1 MSKLTQAQRDREIL
15 AHIEA
20 ALNLNPRDGKRG
32 PLRST
37 LEQARD
43 ILNAKARTELTDAEY
58 RAVAPG
64 GVLLDPNRSGLL
76 MRHGK
81 RTGRK
86 WLYRTTDPT
95 TTKQIEVPLGT
106 FPELSVSEARELWND
121 LSAARNGGNDPKT
134 LLEARAGKDA
144 KVPSMTMA
152 ELVRRYLTEYASS
165 HKRPRSAAED
175 ERILNAYV
183 LTHYAD
189 LPAEKFGPEQVEAII
204 QPFMDAGK
212 TNTASKIVIVLRT
225 VFKTATGK
233 HKKLKTANATK
244 TWLRPD
250 LPNPTR
256 AANVGHQNKTYSPTA
271 ADKEWMVTSLFSSL
285 TGDLRDLFRLK
296 AMTFTR
302 IQEVTHMRWAE
313 LDLKRALWTIPSYRA
328 KNGKAHLILLPR
340 QAMVILNARRDAQ
353 DSAGIE
359 TDCVF
364 PQDNNPTQP
373 RTINSAEAAFR
384 KQRVKDNRPDGL
396 TPHSMRHMAE
406 TWLAESRARQDV
418 RDRMLNHTPNNGA
431 GDTYNHS
438 TLNDEAKDW
447 WQLHANHLDALAS
460 YNVVS
465 LQDARLGAN
474 SGVKP

>member
-1 MSKLTQAQRDREIL
+1 MTKITQAQRDREIL

-43 ILNAKARTELTDAEY
+43 ILNAKARVELTDAEY

-95 TTKQIEVPLGT
+95 TTKQIEIAFGT
-106 FPELSVSEARELWND
+106 FPDLSVSEARDVWND
-121 LSAARNGGNDPKT
+121 LSTARNSGRHPNTVLKD
-134 LLEARAGKDA
+134 RAGIDS
-144 KVPSMTMA
+144 KVSSLTMA
-152 ELVRRYLTEYASS
+152 ELVRRYLMEYARS
-165 HKRPRSAAED
+165 HKRPRSATED
-175 ERILNAYV
+175 ERILTAYV

-233 HKKLKTANATK
+233 NKKLKTANATK

-250 LPNPTR
+250 LPDPTR
-256 AANVGHQNKTYSPTA
+256 AANVGHQNKTYVPTA
-271 ADKEWMVTSLFSSL
+271 ADKEWVVTSLFPSL
-285 TGDLRDLFRLK
+285 PKELCDLFRLK

-313 LDLKRALWTIPSYRA
+313 LDLKRATWTVPSDRA
-328 KNGKAHLILLPR
+328 KNGKAHFILLPK
-340 QAMVILNARRDAQ
+340 QAMSILTARRDAQ

-359 TDCVF
+359 TDYVF
-364 PQDNNPTQP
+364 PQVKNPTQP

-384 KQRVKDNRPDGL
+384 KQRVKDNRAHGL

-406 TWLAESRARQDV
+406 TWLAESKARQDV

-431 GDTYNHS
+431 GDTYNHA

-447 WQLHANHLDALAS
+447 WQSHADHLDAIAS
-460 YNVVS
+460 ENVVS
-465 LQDARLGAN
+465 LQDTRQDLVGA
-474 SGVKP
+474 